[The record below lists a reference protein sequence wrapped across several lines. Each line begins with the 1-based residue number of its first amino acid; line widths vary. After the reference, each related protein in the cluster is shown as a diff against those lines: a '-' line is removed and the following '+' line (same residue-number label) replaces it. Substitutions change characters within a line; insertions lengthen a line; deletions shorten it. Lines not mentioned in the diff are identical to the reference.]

1 MRKNN
6 LLENSSNYLGMIDI
20 SQIIESPSF
29 TDPISMFLAYFKMA
43 PTTDDSLFE
52 LAHDFQGVA
61 EITRGF
67 GLSQPK

>member
-1 MRKNN
+1 
-6 LLENSSNYLGMIDI
+6 MIDI

-43 PTTDDSLFE
+43 PTADDSLFK

-61 EITRGF
+61 EITRGL
-67 GLSQPK
+67 GLPQPIKKYL